1 MPRLHNTLTGAV
13 MSVPEAVA
21 ERLGGEWVP
30 ADTQASESKETPKR
44 GRTRKPDTSE

>member
-13 MSVPEAVA
+13 MSVPASVV

-30 ADTQASESKETPKR
+30 ADAKASDSKEAPKR
-44 GRTRKPDTSE
+44 GRARKSDTSE